1 MKKGFYTAMGTP
13 VNADGTFCWNSMARH
28 VEQQV
33 EAGVSGML
41 VMGSM
46 GMQPYIRNSEYA
58 KVAACSAETAAG
70 RAPVLVGVTDM
81 SIGRVLDRIEA
92 LKGIK
97 GIDGVVSTLPYYNA
111 CSQEHAYE
119 FYNEVAKN
127 SPWPVYM
134 YDLPG
139 AVKTAI
145 APGTVKK
152 LWANPN
158 IKGIKSGNMV
168 TQRILMRDEEKPAD
182 FTQMFSNID
191 EFDVAY
197 KYGIDKNL
205 DGMFSATPA
214 TAKKM
219 YAALDAGDYA
229 AAGDYLDDILELRD
243 LYLAT
248 GSLLRGAFTY
258 SMNLLGCEGIFGR
271 DYEKDISD
279 EWKEKI
285 AAKMKEMGEI

>member
-1 MKKGFYTAMGTP
+1 MNKGFYTAMGTA
-13 VNADGTFCWNSMARH
+13 VNADGSFCWNGMARH
-28 VEQQV
+28 VEQQI

-46 GMQPYIRNSEYA
+46 GMQPYIKNSEYA

-81 SIGRVLDRIEA
+81 SIGRVLERIEA

-97 GIDGVVSTLPYYNA
+97 GIDGVVSTLPYYSPCN
-111 CSQEHAYE
+111 QQHAYD
-119 FYNEVAKN
+119 FYNEIAKN

-139 AVKTAI
+139 VVKAAI
-145 APGTVKK
+145 APDTVKK
-152 LWANPN
+152 LWKNPN

-168 TQRILMRDEEKPAD
+168 THRILMRSEDRPED
-182 FTQMFSNID
+182 FTMMFSNID

-197 KYGIDKNL
+197 KFGIDKNL
-205 DGMFSATPA
+205 DGMFAATPA

-229 AAGDYLDDILELRD
+229 AAGDYLDKILELRD
-243 LYLAT
+243 MFLAT
-248 GSLLRGAFTY
+248 GSLLRGAFTH
-258 SMNLLGCEGIFGR
+258 SMNLLGCDGIYGR

-285 AAKMKEMGEI
+285 AALMKEMGEI